1 MRRRRQLVFWPLVA
15 ALLGVVA
22 AALVLGVTLLLLRVT
37 PASDEPWG
45 DLERI
50 FWGILVAVVL
60 GVVLW
65 IAGLA
70 RAARRLF
77 ATGRRLA
84 AGIWSTLAILAT
96 IVALTLVGA
105 LVDSDRLGDG
115 VGRALMGCGFAL
127 LLVLPSCIFLLWDRR
142 PGTRPTHP

>member
-1 MRRRRQLVFWPLVA
+1 MRRRRQLIFWPLVA

-22 AALVLGVTLLLLRVT
+22 AALVLGAALLLLRVT

-45 DLERI
+45 DLGRI
-50 FWGILVAVVL
+50 FLGILLAVVV
-60 GVVLW
+60 GVVVW
-65 IAGLA
+65 VAGLA

-77 ATGRRLA
+77 APGRRLA

-96 IVALTLVGA
+96 IVVLTLAGV

-115 VGRALMGCGFAL
+115 VGRVLMGCGFAL
-127 LLVLPSCIFLLWDRR
+127 LLVVPSCIFLLWDRR
-142 PGTRPTHP
+142 PGTRPPQP